1 MSAKEQCIQIIET
14 LTESELVH
22 LNGIISCYI
31 DAILERR
38 RADALD
44 EAIAKAEASGYS
56 EPFSTVEELMTDL
69 MAEDDDDEAGN

>member
-1 MSAKEQCIQIIET
+1 MSEREQCIQMIET

-22 LNGIISCYI
+22 LNGIISCYL

-44 EAIAKAEASGYS
+44 EAIAKSEASGYS
-56 EPFSTVEELMTDL
+56 EPYNTVEELMADI
-69 MAEDDDDEAGN
+69 MAEDDDDEVDD